1 MTEEFYAEFRS
12 YSECG
17 FIVIPISSDG
27 DGKRPAVKWR
37 GFYTGDD
44 RYDIARLRKLFLENE
59 SAALLTGSCSGN
71 VEIVD
76 IDTKYDLTGDLHKR
90 FSHAI
95 KARIPDF
102 FKRNPCVVQTR
113 SGGYHIIYRVN
124 CDYKDGNR
132 KLASRPLTE
141 EELMDDPSGRSRV
154 LLETRG
160 NGGYALIAPSQG
172 YKILQGSYT
181 DLPVLTLEERD
192 LIMEAGL
199 SLNEVTEVKPN
210 VTPRQRKE
218 YSDGFDKT
226 PWEDFCERVPCEE
239 VLNAH
244 GYRSVGVSRNDILVL
259 RPGQAH
265 SSHSGYVHTDTNI
278 FVCFS
283 ASTPFEPGKGYSSF
297 MVYTVLKHRGDVK
310 EAIRA
315 IASQGFGSS
324 RRLYGNQAAN
334 PYNGHSAKT
343 EYTPIAQVDD
353 ADVQDEPPIDIGHD
367 GPSEQAVKK
376 IIGNYTLS
384 DEVQRMITEKTNSGK
399 ELSAILGYQLDKDT
413 LANLV
418 GFPMDAQGYI
428 DSIRNGTFV
437 MGGSTGST
445 YLDQY
450 FRFKSSLIVVVHG
463 IANVG
468 KSLFTWYL
476 AMLSAA
482 MHNWRWILYVAE
494 NDYEHCV
501 RSLVQF
507 HGGKWVSD
515 MSYEEYRK
523 AMDFVD
529 RHFVIIKNTSTYSAS
544 EACALAEYLHLDPNV
559 GPFNAFV
566 IDPYNSLVAETR
578 ISEGLRKV
586 HSTKHDLDYEVM
598 SAFRGFCKRTGMALY
613 LNCHTG
619 TEKARNVQST
629 GKAPN
634 MYDVEGGGKFANR
647 ADDFITTHRNT
658 KDSER
663 SMITEMHVDKIKT
676 TETGGRPTSADGPVE
691 FFLWFS
697 KYRFVILDPSSGY
710 AVDPL
715 EIALKRG
722 NGMYPKSMLRV
733 SFSAE
738 TEPEP
743 QPEDK
748 IGAMQAI
755 PPVSFFDSSSDDGLD
770 F

>member
-1 MTEEFYAEFRS
+1 MTREFYAEFVNCAAS
-12 YSECG
+12 G
-17 FIVIPISSDG
+17 LVVIPISSDG
-27 DGKRPAVKWR
+27 DGKRPAVKWK
-37 GFYTGDD
+37 GYYTGEQP
-44 RYDIARLRKLFLENE
+44 YDISQLEGLFLKNE
-59 SAALLTGSCSGN
+59 SGAVLTGPCSGN
-71 VEIVD
+71 IEIVD
-76 IDTKYDLTGDLHKR
+76 IDTKYDLTGDLHRR
-90 FSHAI
+90 FSLAI
-95 KARIPDF
+95 KERIPDF

-124 CDYKDGNR
+124 DDYKDGNR
-132 KLASRPLTE
+132 KLASRPLTD
-141 EELMDDPSGRSRV
+141 EELMEDPNGRCRV
-154 LLETRG
+154 LIETRG
-160 NGGYALIAPSQG
+160 HGGYALIAPSQG
-172 YKILQGSYT
+172 YRILQGSYT
-181 DLPVLTLEERD
+181 NLPVLSLEERD
-192 LIMEAGL
+192 MIMEAGI
-199 SLNEVTEVKPN
+199 SLNEVTEIKQDMA
-210 VTPRQRKE
+210 PRERKE
-218 YSDGFDKT
+218 FDGSFEKT
-226 PWEDFCERVPCEE
+226 PWVDFSERVPCEE

-244 GYRSVGVSRNDILVL
+244 GYRSVGQLRGDILIM

-283 ASTPFEPGKGYSSF
+283 TSTPFEPGKGYSSF
-297 MVYTVLKHRGDVK
+297 MIYTVLKHRGDVR
-310 EAIRA
+310 EAVREL
-315 IASQGFGSS
+315 SRQGFGTQ
-324 RRLYGNQAAN
+324 RRAQPPPASN
-334 PYNGHSAKT
+334 PYNGQSQYKPLTQMSA
-343 EYTPIAQVDD
+343 EAPS
-353 ADVQDEPPIDIGHD
+353 DEPPVVMDE
-367 GPSEQAVKK
+367 GPSEAVVKK
-376 IIGNYTLS
+376 LIGNYTLS
-384 DEVQRMITEKTNSGK
+384 DEVQRMITDKTNAGK
-399 ELSAILGYQLDKDT
+399 DLSAILGYQLDRDS
-413 LANLV
+413 LSNLV
-418 GFPMDAQGYI
+418 GFPKDAKAYI

-437 MGGSTGST
+437 MGNSTGST

-450 FRFKSSLIVVVHG
+450 FRYKSGLIVVVHG

-476 AMLSAA
+476 AILSAA
-482 MHNWRWILYVAE
+482 MHGWRWVLYVAE

-507 HGGKWVSD
+507 HAGKWVSD
-515 MSYEEYRK
+515 MNYDEYRK

-529 RHFVIIKNTSTYSAS
+529 KHFVIIKNTSTYSAS
-544 EACALAEYLHLDPNV
+544 EACALAEYLHMDPKI

-566 IDPYNSLVAETR
+566 IDPYNSLVAETK

-619 TEKARNVQST
+619 TEKARYVQSS

-658 KDSER
+658 KDPER
-663 SMITEMHVDKIKT
+663 SMITEMHVDKVKT

-715 EIALKRG
+715 EVALKRG

-733 SFSAE
+733 SFSQE
-738 TEPEP
+738 QLPEPEP
-743 QPEDK
+743 EQK
-748 IGAMQAI
+748 IGIMQAI
-755 PPVSFFDSSSDDGLD
+755 PPKDFFHSSADDGLD